1 MRRAGRRLGDEG
13 AHQFALTLLT
23 FVCLLT
29 SMCANAQPAKDPL
42 YPVKPIRL
50 VVPYFPGGTPD
61 IQGRRLGDKLRER
74 MGQPVI
80 VDNRPGANASI
91 GMGLVAK
98 APPDGYTL
106 VIAPVGPWAVNPHV
120 YKLPYDTL
128 TDFAPVMHVTS
139 TPGVLVVHPS
149 LPVTNVKELVALARQ
164 KPGALNYGSTGV
176 GGFGHMSGELF
187 ASMAKI
193 KWTHVPHKSVAAA
206 LTSVMAGE
214 IEVLFN
220 VASPT
225 ISQIRAGKVR
235 GLATTGARR
244 MDALPELPTIAE
256 AGVRGYDNTT
266 WNVIAAPARTPQAIV
281 ERLNRE
287 LAAILQLPDVQE
299 AARVEGSVIIGSTP
313 EQCRDFL
320 KSEFDK
326 FGKLVRAAE
335 IKYE

>member
-1 MRRAGRRLGDEG
+1 MNRLPV
-13 AHQFALTLLT
+13 LLT
-23 FVCLLT
+23 VVASAF
-29 SMCANAQPAKDPL
+29 CATAAAQSTKEPA

-61 IQGRRLGDKLRER
+61 IQGRRLAEKLRER
-74 MGQPVI
+74 VGQSVI

-91 GMGLVAK
+91 GMGFVAK
-98 APPDGYTL
+98 AAPDGYTL
-106 VIAPVGPWAVNPHV
+106 IIAPVGPWAVNPHV
-120 YKLPYDTL
+120 YKLPYDVL
-128 TDFAPVMHVTS
+128 ADFAPVIHATS

-149 LPVTNVKELVALARQ
+149 LPVTSVKELIALARQ

-187 ASMAKI
+187 ASLAKI
-193 KWTHVPHKSVAAA
+193 KWTHVPHKSVAQA

-225 ISQIRAGKVR
+225 IPQIQAGKVR
-235 GLATTGARR
+235 GLATTGSRR
-244 MDALPELPTIAE
+244 IEALPALPTITE
-256 AGVRGYDNTT
+256 AGVRGYENTT
-266 WNVIAAPARTPQAIV
+266 WNVIAAPARTPQPIV

-287 LAAILQLPDVQE
+287 FVAILQLPDVQE
-299 AARVEGSVIIGSTP
+299 AARAEASVIVAGTP
-313 EQCRDFL
+313 EQCREFL

-326 FGKLVRAAE
+326 FAKLVKATGL
-335 IKYE
+335 KYE